1 MELVPSSDER
11 RPRWQDEREVGRNR
25 RPMHV
30 PLHAFE
36 SAAQALE
43 RRLQEHSST
52 SQWVLPLTPAR
63 WAFHYAACMGD
74 APPVTPGVGFDTA
87 APVWGD
93 IQVPLSWEMAGHGQP
108 IYTNV
113 RYPFPLDPPRVP
125 AAMTPVG
132 SYQRDFVVPA
142 AWRGRRVFLQLDGVD
157 SACTVWIDGQEVG
170 YSQDSRLPAEFE
182 ITNACGGRGGGGA
195 VGGPH
200 VLSVQVLRWCDG
212 SYLEDQDQWWL
223 SGIHRHVRLY
233 SKPRLLSIC
242 DYYCTT
248 TVAADGGSAL
258 VELRVAL
265 QGDVNL
271 GAATGQGWRVAA
283 SLHGPMQLVP
293 GEAAPPCAVVW
304 SDEQPVASE
313 EVEAAKGQYKDAAAA
328 AKGEEEEEEAA
339 GGAGLWR
346 ADAGACFRARLS
358 APKLWTAEAPFLYS
372 LVLELRD
379 SNGAVVDVEA
389 TWVGL
394 RTVSIRQGLLRV
406 NGTPLTVRG
415 VNRHEHCPNNGKAVS
430 WENML
435 TDATLMKR
443 LNFNAVRTAHYPN
456 ATAWYELCDALGLY
470 VVDEANIETHGFA
483 FVGDEGALAKDPS
496 WRRAFMAR
504 LCRMVRRDKNFTC
517 VICWSLGNESGY
529 GPTHEAMADWCRV
542 HEPSRPVQYESCGGA
557 PCTDIICP
565 MYPPWRVLRA
575 MDTVVGQCAA
585 SHAGPTYMPRQGSNP
600 RLTGSNPG

>member
-1 MELVPSSDER
+1 MGTGMELVPSSDDSSDDPV
-11 RPRWQDEREVGRNR
+11 RPRWQDERVVGRNR

-43 RRLQEHSST
+43 RRLQEHGST

-63 WAFHYAACMGD
+63 WAAVSRPRPVWPASAARAADWPRLAAAWGSLHINCMCTACALYVHCTCRWSFHYAACMGD

-125 AAMTPVG
+125 AATTPVG
-132 SYQRDFVVPA
+132 SYQTGFVVPA

-157 SACTVWIDGQEVG
+157 SACTVWVDGQEIG

-182 ITNACGGRGGGGA
+182 ITDACGGRGGAGAEVGGA
-195 VGGPH
+195 H

-223 SGIHRHVRLY
+223 SGIHRHVRLF

-248 TVAADGGSAL
+248 TVADGGSAL

-265 QGDVNL
+265 QEGVTNL
-271 GAATGQGWRVAA
+271 TDATEADAWPPRKSWRVAA

-304 SDEQPVASE
+304 SDEQPV
-313 EVEAAKGQYKDAAAA
+313 EAEGKAKRQYKDAAAA
-328 AKGEEEEEEAA
+328 QEEDEEAGA
-339 GGAGLWR
+339 AGLWR
-346 ADAGACFRARLS
+346 ADAGARFRARLS
-358 APKLWTAEAPFLYS
+358 APKLWTAEAPFLYT

-379 SNGAVVDVEA
+379 SNGTVVDVEA

-435 TDATLMKR
+435 ADATLMKR
-443 LNFNAVRTAHYPN
+443 TPDGSRTPASQTSHRS
-456 ATAWYELCDALGLY
+456 ATHAFGPCLG
-470 VVDEANIETHGFA
+470 
-483 FVGDEGALAKDPS
+483 
-496 WRRAFMAR
+496 
-504 LCRMVRRDKNFTC
+504 
-517 VICWSLGNESGY
+517 
-529 GPTHEAMADWCRV
+529 
-542 HEPSRPVQYESCGGA
+542 
-557 PCTDIICP
+557 
-565 MYPPWRVLRA
+565 
-575 MDTVVGQCAA
+575 
-585 SHAGPTYMPRQGSNP
+585 QGSTSTRYAP
-600 RLTGSNPG
+600 RTTLMPQRGTSCATRSGCTL

>member
-1 MELVPSSDER
+1 
-11 RPRWQDEREVGRNR
+11 
-25 RPMHV
+25 
-30 PLHAFE
+30 
-36 SAAQALE
+36 
-43 RRLQEHSST
+43 
-52 SQWVLPLTPAR
+52 
-63 WAFHYAACMGD
+63 MGD

-87 APVWGD
+87 APAWGD
-93 IQVPLSWEMAGHGQP
+93 IQVPLSWEMAGQGLHHIRLQPHHIRLQVPLSWEMAGHGQP

-125 AAMTPVG
+125 AATTPVG
-132 SYQRDFVVPA
+132 SYQTGFVVPA

-157 SACTVWIDGQEVG
+157 SACTVWVDGQEIG

-182 ITNACGGRGGGGA
+182 ITNACGQRGGAGAVVGGA
-195 VGGPH
+195 H

-242 DYYCTT
+242 DYYWTSA
-248 TVAADGGSAL
+248 VAADGGSAL

-265 QGDVNL
+265 QGDA
-271 GAATGQGWRVAA
+271 GGRVAA

-304 SDEQPVASE
+304 TDEQS
-313 EVEAAKGQYKDAAAA
+313 VEAEAAAAKGQYIDAAAA
-328 AKGEEEEEEAA
+328 QEEDEEAGA
-339 GGAGLWR
+339 AGLWR
-346 ADAGACFRARLS
+346 ADAGARFRARLPS
-358 APKLWTAEAPFLYS
+358 PRLWTAEAPFLYT

-379 SNGAVVDVEA
+379 SNGTVVDVEA

-435 TDATLMKR
+435 ADATLMKR

-483 FVGDEGALAKDPS
+483 FVGDEGALAKEPS

-529 GPTHEAMADWCRV
+529 GPTHEVMADWCRA

-585 SHAGPTYMPRQGSNP
+585 SHAGPTYAPQGSNS
-600 RLTGSNPG
+600 RLTGSNLGRACYSRVRPLPWTGDGGPRRRTPRTRGR